1 MGESLRDQ
9 PGAELDVS
17 VECSEWRRIP
27 KAAALC
33 REAAVATLRHVGVA
47 GRPVEIAI
55 VLADDGM
62 VRELNR
68 RYRGQDKPTNVLS
81 FPGQEGGLAACPHG
95 PDAPPAM
102 LGDIILASGTVFAEA
117 DSQGK
122 PVADHLRH
130 LVVHGVL
137 HLLGFDHE
145 ADDEAERMEAV
156 EKTVLGGLGIPDP
169 YDAGLDPVHA

>member
-1 MGESLRDQ
+1 MAESLRSS
-9 PGAELDVS
+9 PGVELDVS
-17 VECSEWRRIP
+17 VACADWRQVP

-33 REAAVATLRHVGVA
+33 REAAVATLRHAGVE
-47 GRPVEIAI
+47 GRAVELAI
-55 VLADDGM
+55 VLADDGT

-81 FPGQEGGLAACPHG
+81 FPGEEEGLAACRG
-95 PDAPPAM
+95 GADAPPVM
-102 LGDIILASGTVFAEA
+102 LGDIILASGTVIAEA
-117 DSQGK
+117 ASQGK
-122 PVADHLRH
+122 PLANHLRH

-145 ADDEAERMEAV
+145 ADDEAERMEAI
-156 EKTVLGGLGIPDP
+156 EKTVLDGLGVPDP